1 MNTALLLMLD
11 TAQLPADGLALPDA
25 QGMSTGIDFAML
37 LSQQQMPI
45 VSPEK
50 SLKLP
55 SPASEILEI
64 PAAELEELA
73 GSRPLV
79 ADGEAAIEPMPETI
93 DEAEPMPLWQ
103 VRLPFE
109 METKANASPDTGKAS
124 VVATAATMAATS
136 PQSGG
141 KELPAA
147 VSPSVDPSAN
157 KQVAESAAASQ
168 PSMPST
174 LSAPSTFASEL
185 DANAA
190 TTLDNKFNP
199 FQFTA
204 KAAPLTLPATDVA
217 EQTQSNGN
225 SNANVGNIIGNKN
238 DVLANGTFAIE
249 QLINEGK
256 QQSSQMAVTP
266 GPAVNIRWRTGQRE
280 TEPASVISSPST
292 TTSSSTA
299 THSMDASVIGKPF
312 LPLFSP
318 QFAELL
324 GQQTLSMSQRKI
336 DSAEIRLDPPDMG
349 PMEIKVSQ
357 SEGEIK
363 VHFIVQQ
370 AQTREQVENAINR
383 LREMFDASQL
393 QLADVTVEHRDRQ
406 SQQEKADGGMAKA
419 GNVANSENLVAEA
432 RHTTGTLADR
442 LFDAYA

>member
-11 TAQLPADGLALPDA
+11 TAQLPADGLAMPDA
-25 QGMSTGIDFAML
+25 QGMPAGIDFAML

-45 VSPEK
+45 ASPEK

-64 PAAELEELA
+64 PAAELEKLA
-73 GSRPLV
+73 ASQPLV

-109 METKANASPDTGKAS
+109 MEVKANVS
-124 VVATAATMAATS
+124 MAATS
-136 PQSGG
+136 EQTGG
-141 KELPAA
+141 KELPAG
-147 VSPSVDPSAN
+147 VSSTVDPSVS
-157 KQVAESAAASQ
+157 KQAVDSQ
-168 PSMPST
+168 PSM
-174 LSAPSTFASEL
+174 FANEL
-185 DANAA
+185 DANAT

-204 KAAPLTLPATDVA
+204 KAAPLAPTDAA
-217 EQTQSNGN
+217 EQSQSNSDN
-225 SNANVGNIIGNKN
+225 SYANVAKIGNKN

-266 GPAVNIRWRTGQRE
+266 GSAVNIRWRTGQRE
-280 TEPASVISSPST
+280 TEPVSVISATST
-292 TTSSSTA
+292 TASSSTSTPSA
-299 THSMDASVIGKPF
+299 DASAIGKPF

-370 AQTREQVENAINR
+370 ALTREQVENAINR

-393 QLADVTVEHRDRQ
+393 QLADVTVEHRDQQ
-406 SQQEKADGGMAKA
+406 SQQEKTDGGMAKA
-419 GNVANSENLVAEA
+419 GNAANGENQMADA
-432 RHTTGTLADR
+432 GRTTGTLADR